1 MEREPIE
8 MLEETISPA
17 PIEDS
22 DPGRLK
28 TLDVN
33 TVRELWSKTYN
44 TDGKPDWSHLYP
56 YYHPD
61 KVIQDSIQRIEG
73 IEEFVALCERLTQ
86 RCQSL
91 HMEILS
97 IAQDSNIILFDWI
110 MTMAFTK
117 YPPTPVYGSTKLTLH
132 DDGRIIAQRDYF
144 DLWGAIL
151 DGIPLL
157 KARYRKFMRKVFG

>member
-1 MEREPIE
+1 MEEKEAPPGSSPPGKNEP
-8 MLEETISPA
+8 SVRRP
-17 PIEDS
+17 
-22 DPGRLK
+22 
-28 TLDVN
+28 LDVN
-33 TVRELWSKTYN
+33 TIRELWGRTYN

-61 KVIQDSIQRIEG
+61 VVFEDSIQRIEG
-73 IEEFVALCERLTQ
+73 IEGFIGLCERLTQ

-97 IAQDSNIILFDWI
+97 IAQDADVILMDWI

-132 DDGRIIAQRDYF
+132 QDGRIIAQRDYF

-157 KARYRKFMRKVFG
+157 KKRYRRFMRRVFG